1 MITWY
6 ANIFNYSYFQ
16 LPQLKRMNTSLGN
29 IDNVRQK
36 VFGNTRLKLSLLP
49 VVFWTLYSEDKLDE
63 TYVNLKRTLNSYFNL
78 KSMFDAKLIIFFS
91 KQNTE
96 NCCVLVSQNHLYVI
110 SFIQIKIQI
119 QITAA
124 LLFINSSPQSINDS
138 PTINRYPVKFVNL
151 ESLCKHT
158 HIHA

>member
-36 VFGNTRLKLSLLP
+36 VFGNARLKLSLLP

-78 KSMFDAKLIIFFS
+78 KSMFDAKLIFFFF
-91 KQNTE
+91 KTE
-96 NCCVLVSQNHLYVI
+96 Y
-110 SFIQIKIQI
+110 
-119 QITAA
+119 
-124 LLFINSSPQSINDS
+124 
-138 PTINRYPVKFVNL
+138 
-151 ESLCKHT
+151 
-158 HIHA
+158 

>member
-6 ANIFNYSYFQ
+6 ANIFSYAYFQ

-63 TYVNLKRTLNSYFNL
+63 TYVNLKRTLNSYFNV
-78 KSMFDAKLIIFFS
+78 KSIFDAKLIFFFQNSILKIAVFQFHRIITMLSASS
-91 KQNTE
+91 KLKFKSKLQQHYYS
-96 NCCVLVSQNHLYVI
+96 L
-110 SFIQIKIQI
+110 
-119 QITAA
+119 TAA
-124 LLFINSSPQSINDS
+124 HNQ
-138 PTINRYPVKFVNL
+138 
-151 ESLCKHT
+151 
-158 HIHA
+158 